1 MRRLLLL
8 VSKDLK
14 RKLRAP
20 VGLVVLLAFPI
31 VFAGMLALVFGS
43 EGNNTPKV
51 RLVVENRDTGFAASA
66 LSSAFTSKQMAEH
79 FDVRTVAKGE
89 GAAVIEAGEASALLV
104 VPEHFTQDVLDGKP
118 VTLELVRN
126 PDILRGMGLK

>member
-31 VFAGMLALVFGS
+31 VFAGMLALVFGW
-43 EGNNTPKV
+43 P
-51 RLVVENRDTGFAASA
+51 RRRA
-66 LSSAFTSKQMAEH
+66 
-79 FDVRTVAKGE
+79 R
-89 GAAVIEAGEASALLV
+89 
-104 VPEHFTQDVLDGKP
+104 
-118 VTLELVRN
+118 R
-126 PDILRGMGLK
+126 